1 VNQPEAI
8 KIRDLS
14 VRFEETIVFER
25 LNLDIPT
32 QAATCLMGRSGCG
45 KSTLLQVLMGLV
57 KPMNGSITGVADKTV
72 SVVFQE
78 NRLCG
83 HLSVMRNILLPVRE
97 TAESNNRAQ
106 MLLTAVGLDENVWKQ
121 KAHELSGGM
130 KRRTAIVRALMP
142 EANLYLLDEPVKEL
156 DEENQE
162 NVINLILKV
171 TAGKTLIVATHES
184 DDIQRFNA
192 EKLIRLE

>member
-1 VNQPEAI
+1 
-8 KIRDLS
+8 
-14 VRFEETIVFER
+14 
-25 LNLDIPT
+25 
-32 QAATCLMGRSGCG
+32 
-45 KSTLLQVLMGLV
+45 
-57 KPMNGSITGVADKTV
+57 
-72 SVVFQE
+72 
-78 NRLCG
+78 
-83 HLSVMRNILLPVRE
+83 
-97 TAESNNRAQ
+97 
-106 MLLTAVGLDENVWKQ
+106 
-121 KAHELSGGM
+121 M